1 MTRSDAA
8 TGERGG
14 PPPSGIF
21 SGARRNL
28 SLGIMLSTLTIA
40 FESLAV
46 ATVLPSIAAALDGL
60 KVYGWSFSAFFVGF
74 ILSTVGLGS
83 WADRVGPARPYLTAM
98 TLFAAGLVVAG
109 LAPNMAVFILGRAVQ
124 GLGGGGVVA
133 VTFLAI
139 NKGFPDELRAR
150 VLALLSAA
158 WVLPGLIGPSLAS
171 ALAAVLTWRGVFLG
185 LLPLVAVAAVLIL
198 PALRRLGAS
207 QTPVDGLRLRAVA
220 LAAAGL
226 VLGLL
231 ALNQKTVWAGAGL
244 ALLGLA
250 LALPALGQLYGR
262 SAYLLRRP
270 LDAGFAVR
278 LCLTFG
284 FFGAEALIPLSL
296 QRLRGLT
303 PWQSGLAL
311 TGAVLAWS
319 TCSFLNSRIDERTAG
334 RYRALITGA
343 GSVAISVS
351 LGVTGWLIHAPLPSW
366 GIGLAWALGGAGMGF
381 AFQSHTL
388 VVLRA
393 TPEGQEGRVSG
404 NLQLADML
412 GSTLGTGIAG
422 ALVAQ
427 VGVAT
432 GSSWYLAVA
441 ALAGVLAVVI
451 SPRLRGPASPQP
463 R

>member
-1 MTRSDAA
+1 MTS
-8 TGERGG
+8 TQILPPQGG
-14 PPPSGIF
+14 VF
-21 SGARRNL
+21 SAGRRNL

-46 ATVLPSIAAALDGL
+46 ATVMPTIATALDGL

-83 WADRVGPARPYLTAM
+83 WADRVGPAKPYLAAM
-98 TLFAAGLVVAG
+98 ALFAAGLLVAG
-109 LAPNMAVFILGRAVQ
+109 LAPNMAVFIAGRAIQ

-133 VTFLAI
+133 VTYLAI

-171 ALAAVLTWRGVFLG
+171 GLAAVLTWRGVFLG
-185 LLPLVAVAAVLIL
+185 LLPLVALAAVLIL
-198 PALRRLGAS
+198 PALRRIEAS
-207 QTPVDGLRLRAVA
+207 HTPIDVSRLRAVSF
-220 LAAAGL
+220 AAAGL
-226 VLGLL
+226 VLGLA
-231 ALNQKTVWAGAGL
+231 ALSQKTVWAGMGL
-244 ALLGLA
+244 AVLGLA
-250 LALPALGQLYGR
+250 LALPALGRLYGR
-262 SAYLLRRP
+262 AAYRLRLP

-284 FFGAEALIPLSL
+284 FFGAEALVPLSL
-296 QRLRGLT
+296 QHLRGLT

-319 TCSFLNSRIDERTAG
+319 TCSFLNSRIDERTGG

-343 GSVAISVS
+343 GSVAIALS
-351 LGVTGWLIHAPLPSW
+351 LALTGWLIHAALPSW
-366 GIGLAWALGGAGMGF
+366 SIGLAWALGGAGMGF

-388 VVLRA
+388 VVLKA
-393 TPEGQEGRVSG
+393 TPEGQEGLVSG

-412 GSTLGTGIAG
+412 GSTLGTGLAG

-432 GSSWYLAVA
+432 GSGWYLAVA

-451 SPRLRGPASPQP
+451 SPRLRAPAPLSHV
-463 R
+463 